1 MRQAVSLLAAAVTLA
16 GCHQTVRCVA
26 GHPVAR
32 DDSTVTPSSFIALE
46 HVGIDYIDTSNHYK
60 LACDT
65 VAVFSR
71 IGREVPHTRRF
82 WADVVDSVQHAG
94 RKSGTVG
101 QK

>member
-1 MRQAVSLLAAAVTLA
+1 
-16 GCHQTVRCVA
+16 VA
-26 GHPVAR
+26 GHAQANDVEVPV
-32 DDSTVTPSSFIALE
+32 VF
-46 HVGIDYIDTSNHYK
+46 DYH
-60 LACDT
+60 CDT

-71 IGREVPHTRRF
+71 LGREVPHTRRF